1 MLDNVRILLVDD
13 HSVMRSSLGLLLE
26 NYGAQIIGEAADGET
41 AIKLALE
48 LKPDIILMDITLPG
62 INGIEA
68 TRRICAANPSA
79 RVLALTMHAED
90 IFLPPFLEAGGVGY
104 IRKSAVYSDLLD
116 SIQKT
121 LQGKTILDTK
131 GVQAMMDNAKKQED
145 ANHENLLS
153 VRERDV
159 LILTARGYT
168 SREIG
173 DQLSISPRT
182 VDTYRSRIM
191 HKLVLKHR
199 HQLMEYAIKKRLLE

>member
-68 TRRICAANPSA
+68 TRRICAATPSA

-90 IFLPPFLEAGGVGY
+90 IYLAPFLEAGGVGY

-121 LQGKTILDTK
+121 LQGKTILDKK
-131 GVQAMMDNAKKQED
+131 GLQAVMDIAKKKED

-191 HKLVLKHR
+191 HKLALKHR

>member
-13 HSVMRSSLGLLLE
+13 HAVMRSSLGLLLE

-41 AIKLALE
+41 AITLALE

-68 TRRICAANPSA
+68 TRRICAATPSA

-90 IFLPPFLEAGGVGY
+90 IYLPPFLEAGGVGY

-121 LQGKTILDTK
+121 LQGKTVLDTQ
-131 GVQAMMDNAKKQED
+131 GVQALLESAKKQED
-145 ANHENLLS
+145 IIQEHLLS
-153 VRERDV
+153 DRERDV
-159 LILTARGYT
+159 LIWTARGYT

-173 DQLSISPRT
+173 EQLSISPRT

-191 HKLVLKHR
+191 HKLALEHR
-199 HQLMEYAIKKRLLE
+199 YQLMEYAMKKRLLE

>member
-1 MLDNVRILLVDD
+1 
-13 HSVMRSSLGLLLE
+13 
-26 NYGAQIIGEAADGET
+26 
-41 AIKLALE
+41 
-48 LKPDIILMDITLPG
+48 
-62 INGIEA
+62 
-68 TRRICAANPSA
+68 
-79 RVLALTMHAED
+79 MHAED
-90 IFLPPFLEAGGVGY
+90 IYLTPFLEAGGVGY

-145 ANHENLLS
+145 ANHKNLLS

-159 LILTARGYT
+159 LIWIARGYT

-173 DQLSISPRT
+173 EQLSISPRT

-191 HKLVLKHR
+191 HKLALKHR

>member
-48 LKPDIILMDITLPG
+48 LNPDIILMDITLPG

-68 TRRICAANPSA
+68 TRRICSANPSA

-90 IFLPPFLEAGGVGY
+90 IFLSPFLEAGGVGY

-131 GVQAMMDNAKKQED
+131 GVQAMMDNAKKHED

-191 HKLVLKHR
+191 HKLALKHR
-199 HQLMEYAIKKRLLE
+199 HQLMEYAIKKRLFK